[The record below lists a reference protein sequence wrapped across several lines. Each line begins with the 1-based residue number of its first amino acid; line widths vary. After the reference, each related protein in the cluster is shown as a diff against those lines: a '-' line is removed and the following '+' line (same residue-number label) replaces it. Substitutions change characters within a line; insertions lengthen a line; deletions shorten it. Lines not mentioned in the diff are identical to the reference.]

1 LAFYCLH
8 HSRRKQKP
16 KIGGLWPWLI
26 RIRGQLN
33 DIATC
38 NQPQCRAGGEY
49 CVILQDF
56 SLTVFIHFIFLTVKA
71 FKHPRPKLAQAE
83 IYALNHAFFV
93 YMAALSNLRPA
104 FFNLP
109 VLQSDKMIHETIAK
123 ATAQKDRKTAR
134 KPRRPLIGGREILLL
149 LIAFSLLALAPSIA
163 QVVSKHSASP
173 QAQPVLGFAE
183 RAETN
188 FPGSA
193 FYFQEQDYIVAPSQ
207 QAIAAAQG
215 DGNAL
220 LQDGSYSDALRDSIQ
235 NPDDGSGIVGAAQP
249 FVMNAQGSDYARAVK
264 CLTDAIYYE
273 AATEA
278 DAGQRAVAQVI
289 LNRMR
294 HPTYPNNV
302 CGVVYQGSERS
313 TGCQFSYSCDGSMAR
328 IPSRFHWLRA
338 QRVAMSALAGYVYAP
353 VGMATH
359 YHTVN
364 VYPYWAPSL
373 HFIGTIGAHRF
384 YSWKGSAGRPS
395 AFFRRYAGNEPFPGP
410 KAKVYTPSTAPSLDP
425 LQLQKQYEREFAA
438 ARLKAE
444 KEAQAGIA
452 SAIGPAA
459 PYDAITP
466 QRQRAA
472 PVYKMPDYSSAA
484 RKLGGEANYAGER
497 LPEATN
503 IKPEFQSSGT
513 WKSQPTG

>member
-1 LAFYCLH
+1 MALVKAIWQ
-8 HSRRKQKP
+8 RRLGYFK
-16 KIGGLWPWLI
+16 
-26 RIRGQLN
+26 GQSCQTR
-33 DIATC
+33 AHGE
-38 NQPQCRAGGEY
+38 CRA
-49 CVILQDF
+49 ILHDF
-56 SLTVFIHFIFLTVKA
+56 SLTVFIHFVFLTVKA
-71 FKHPRPKLAQAE
+71 FNCRRPKLAQSK
-83 IYALNHAFFV
+83 ICTINHGFFV
-93 YMAALSNLRPA
+93 YMAVLSNLRPA

-109 VLQSDKMIHETIAK
+109 VMQSDKMIHEPIAK
-123 ATAQKDRKTAR
+123 ATTLEGRKAAR
-134 KPRRPLIGGREILLL
+134 KPRRPLIGGREIILL
-149 LIAFSLLALAPSIA
+149 LIAFCLLAIAPSIA
-163 QVVSKHSASP
+163 QVVGNGAAVPQSKPAF
-173 QAQPVLGFAE
+173 GFAE

-193 FYFQEQDYIVAPSQ
+193 FYFQEHDYIVAPSQ

-215 DGNAL
+215 DGNSL
-220 LQDGSYSDALRDSIQ
+220 VQDGSYSDALRDSIQ
-235 NPDDGSGIVGAAQP
+235 NPVTGSAIAGAAQP
-249 FVMNAQGSDYARAVK
+249 FVMNAQGSDYGRAVK

-364 VYPYWAPSL
+364 IYPYWAPSL
-373 HFIGTIGAHRF
+373 QFIGTIGAHRF

-410 KAKVYTPSTAPSLDP
+410 KPRAYTPSTAPSLDP
-425 LQLQKQYEREFAA
+425 LMLQKQYEREFAA

-444 KEAQAGIA
+444 KEALSGLAGIA
-452 SAIGPAA
+452 PAA

-472 PVYKMPDYSSAA
+472 PAYKAPDYSNAS
-484 RKLGGEANYAGER
+484 RKLGGESNYVGER